1 MARHIGWRT
10 RRGVDLRP
18 QPPTFPL
25 LRVSWPTVHRWAAKI
40 EQVVRHRSRAHPSA
54 LSTGS
59 SGGGVLL
66 ESIEAGSPVHAR
78 VRLRAGTPFATR
90 APHRGPRFS
99 VSSTGV
105 RTIQDSTKRPPRV
118 NRQIRIS
125 PVRVIGADGSQL
137 GILEVDAALSM
148 AQELGLDL
156 VEVAAAA
163 RPPVVRIM
171 DYGKFK
177 FEQAKQARLAKKK
190 QHVIHLK
197 EVKYRP
203 GIDDHDFETKTRHAR
218 RFLEEGNKVK
228 VTLMFRGRQIAHPE
242 LGKAVVERVAQEL
255 ADLAKTE
262 SAPAMEGKSM
272 TMILAPK

>member
-1 MARHIGWRT
+1 VLLEFIE
-10 RRGVDLRP
+10 
-18 QPPTFPL
+18 PL
-25 LRVSWPTVHRWAAKI
+25 LRRA
-40 EQVVRHRSRAHPSA
+40 SRCRADSA
-54 LSTGS
+54 F
-59 SGGGVLL
+59 
-66 ESIEAGSPVHAR
+66 AR
-78 VRLRAGTPFATR
+78 I
-90 APHRGPRFS
+90 PHRGSRVLFS
-99 VSSTGV
+99 SIGV
-105 RTIQDSTKRPPRV
+105 RPIQDSTKRPPRV

-125 PVRVIGADGSQL
+125 PVRVIAADGAQL
-137 GILEVDAALSM
+137 GIMDVDQAL
-148 AQELGLDL
+148 AQAVEQGLDL

-242 LGKAVVERVAQEL
+242 LGKIVVDRVAVEL
-255 ADLAKTE
+255 ADLAKIE
-262 SAPAMEGKSM
+262 SAPMMEGKSM

>member
-1 MARHIGWRT
+1 MALL
-10 RRGVDLRP
+10 RRG
-18 QPPTFPL
+18 L
-25 LRVSWPTVHRWAAKI
+25 LT
-40 EQVVRHRSRAHPSA
+40 
-54 LSTGS
+54 
-59 SGGGVLL
+59 
-66 ESIEAGSPVHAR
+66 R
-78 VRLRAGTPFATR
+78 VRVFVFLSGARP
-90 APHRGPRFS
+90 
-99 VSSTGV
+99 
-105 RTIQDSTKRPPRV
+105 IQDSTKRPPRV

-137 GILEVDAALSM
+137 GIMEVDVAL
-148 AQELGLDL
+148 AQAVELGLDL

-171 DYGKFK
+171 DFGKFK
-177 FEQAKQARLAKKK
+177 FEQAKQARQAKKK

-242 LGKAVVERVAQEL
+242 LGRQVVDKVAVEL
-255 ADLAKTE
+255 ADLAKIE
-262 SAPAMEGKSM
+262 SHPSMEGKSM